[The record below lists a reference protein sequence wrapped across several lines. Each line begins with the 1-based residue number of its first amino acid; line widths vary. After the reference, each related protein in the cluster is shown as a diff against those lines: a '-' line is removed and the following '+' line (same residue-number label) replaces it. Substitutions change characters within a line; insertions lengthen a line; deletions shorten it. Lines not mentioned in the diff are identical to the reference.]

1 MESRYAR
8 QLILPE
14 IGIEGQRRLAEA
26 RVMIVGAGGLGSPVA
41 AYLAGAGVGTIGIV
55 DDDVVSVS
63 NLQRQVLYDEGMVG
77 RAKALC
83 AKERLSALNSGIIVN
98 AYNERLTSCNA
109 ARLIGCYDIVVDC
122 TDNFAV
128 RYVISDTCH
137 AQCKPMVYGAVCA
150 FEGQVSVLC
159 KGHATYRTLYPDEGA
174 IQAMPHSGKEIVGV
188 TPAVV
193 GSVQAAQVVQLICS
207 YGEPLIDRLW
217 SIDLRTMWS
226 FVVNI

>member
-8 QLILPE
+8 QLLLPE
-14 IGIEGQRRLAEA
+14 IGAEGQRRLSDA
-26 RVMIVGAGGLGSPVA
+26 RVLIVGAGGLGSPVA

-83 AKERLSALNSGIIVN
+83 AKERLSALNSGIVVN
-98 AYNERLTSCNA
+98 ACNERLTPDNA
-109 ARLIGCYDIVVDC
+109 GRLIGGYDIVVDG

-137 AQCKPMVYGAVCA
+137 AQGKPMVT
-150 FEGQVSVLC
+150 GQSVLLKARSVC
-159 KGHATYRTLYPDEGA
+159 CAKG
-174 IQAMPHSGKEIVGV
+174 MPPIAPCILMRPHLPCRIAEK
-188 TPAVV
+188 
-193 GSVQAAQVVQLICS
+193 
-207 YGEPLIDRLW
+207 RLW
-217 SIDLRTMWS
+217 ALHRLLS
-226 FVVNI
+226 VVCRQRRSCS

>member
-8 QLILPE
+8 QLLLPE
-14 IGIEGQRRLAEA
+14 IGAEGQRRLSDA
-26 RVMIVGAGGLGSPVA
+26 RVLIVGAGGLGSPVA

-83 AKERLSALNSGIIVN
+83 AKERLSALNSGIVVN
-98 AYNERLTSCNA
+98 ACNERLTPDNA
-109 ARLIGCYDIVVDC
+109 GRLIGGYDIVVDG

-137 AQCKPMVYGAVCA
+137 AQGKPMVYGAVCA
-150 FEGQVSVLC
+150 FEGQVCVLC
-159 KGHATYRTLYPDEGA
+159 KGHATYRTLYPDEA
-174 IQAMPHSGKEIVGV
+174 APAMPYCGKEVVGV

-193 GSVQAAQVVQLICS
+193 GSVQAAQVLQLICS

-217 SIDLRTMWS
+217 SIDLRTMQS